1 MATWDTTD
9 YGWGSSVK
17 TPNYSGAFDKNKDGA
32 FSNAWKSGFNVKD
45 NNKDFSS
52 VFSSL
57 FDKATQK
64 DKYRQWGERSSD
76 VRFGEPTQGRG
87 AQLLEN
93 LSALYPQQQAPLFIP
108 GVEGK
113 KGIGSTI
120 GTALGI
126 GASFIPG
133 VGSGIAP
140 FLPQIGGMAGG
151 FFD

>member
-17 TPNYSGAFDKNKDGA
+17 TPDYSGAFDKNKDGA

-45 NNKDFSS
+45 GDKDFSS

-64 DKYRQWGERSSD
+64 DKYRRLGERSSD

-87 AQLLEN
+87 TQLLEN
-93 LSALYPQQQAPLFIP
+93 LSALYPQQHAPMFIP
-108 GVEGK
+108 GQQGEPSLGEK
-113 KGIGSTI
+113 IARSAIGGTI
-120 GTALGI
+120 GAITGGPAGALAG
-126 GASFIPG
+126 GASPWF
-133 VGSGIAP
+133 S
-140 FLPQIGGMAGG
+140 
-151 FFD
+151 